1 MKKFFLF
8 DTRNLDIVS
17 EADLDI
23 KTKNTLNY
31 AYALNNSSLRW
42 LTKDVIKRI
51 VEATDR
57 V

>member
-1 MKKFFLF
+1 MKTFFLF
-8 DTRNLDIVS
+8 DTRDLDIVS

-42 LTKDVIKRI
+42 LTKDVIRKLA
-51 VEATDR
+51 ETADT
-57 V
+57 

>member
-8 DTRNLDIVS
+8 DTRDLDIVS

-51 VEATDR
+51 VETTDR